1 MVKEVTNEVDAIKL
15 GIRNVKKRIEAQKES
30 YKMYEGVLKI
40 KQKDLDV
47 LHIKYD
53 IEEYGLK
60 KSISDLQKMLY
71 GMQKEQ
77 DEEMKNLEVLEKQ
90 LKERE

>member
-53 IEEYGLK
+53 VEEYGFK
-60 KSISDLQKMLY
+60 KSISDLQKMLL
-71 GMQKEQ
+71 MMKKEQ
-77 DEEMKNLEVLEKQ
+77 QEEMKNLEILEQQ